1 MIRSISKRVT
11 NLLQAL
17 TYDLP
22 VIGPFLSNSNTQPPS
37 LGRWGRGPGRT
48 IDYYDNCFSTIIAVD
63 KEHYD
68 KIIAKIK

>member
-17 TYDLP
+17 TSDVP

-68 KIIAKIK
+68 KIMAKIK